1 MAFPGRC
8 QNMNNYE
15 RLAIRAYLIILGIS
29 IPIFFLLYGASGHEI
44 NVPAREILWMVVA
57 VVAFCLVLTFS
68 VRQKRSEALESII
81 FVMLLPVLI
90 ATIYA
95 GVKIFWSM
103 VLFDFDDS
111 VVIPRIL
118 SYVVPVIFVI
128 SNVFILIGAVRYKL
142 FKKKNSSE
150 A

>member
-1 MAFPGRC
+1 MK
-8 QNMNNYE
+8 NYE

-29 IPIFFLLYGASGHEI
+29 IPIYFLLYGASGHEI

-57 VVAFCLVLTFS
+57 IVAFCLVLTYS
-68 VRQKRSEALESII
+68 VRQKRAEALESII
-81 FVMLLPVLI
+81 FVMLLPVLL

-142 FKKKNSSE
+142 FKKNSSE